1 MVIFLDTGEVIGD
14 RAWGWLRRVMTQTG
28 PRVVWVV
35 GARFE
40 TEAGAD
46 SPVALFLREI
56 GDEFLVRMS
65 PARFDDD
72 MIHDYLQARR
82 NAPGYT
88 DAQIDMIARFTRGL
102 PLAVSFASHRPSGRC
117 GFPGLGA
124 DAS

>member
-1 MVIFLDTGEVIGD
+1 MAIFLDTGEVIGD

-40 TEAGAD
+40 TEAEAGPD

-65 PARFDDD
+65 PAQV
-72 MIHDYLQARR
+72 YQGP
-82 NAPGYT
+82 APGG
-88 DAQIDMIARFTRGL
+88 QFCIAPAFGAGRVPGAR
-102 PLAVSFASHRPSGRC
+102 GRC
-117 GFPGLGA
+117 QLTPVLIER
-124 DAS
+124 SKTSQ